1 MLYRKYRPWEF
12 QEITGHNEATSILK
26 KEFENGI
33 KGSFLIIGKAGT
45 GKTSIARI
53 AVSSLFCQKKQNGI
67 ACGKCSD
74 CKKVM
79 KGLNKEV
86 IEIDLNTSKGK
97 ELFLKSLDN
106 PKIKAFIVENLHTVA
121 KEELENIIK
130 IYKEKKTDKLFL
142 FTTEN
147 KKKIPSS
154 FLKELKIIKLISND
168 GIGTVELLLEI
179 CSKEKFNITEEA
191 LQIISTKTGG
201 NITYAL
207 QILERAVK
215 LFPENCTSE
224 EMVKIIATP
233 SEKVIKSFYKT
244 LLTGNRERILEW
256 IEKSDEAGLDIIELL
271 RKLEDYIS
279 EDILGQNI
287 NFTVKL
293 LEAISETAGI
303 LENFPR
309 MHNIFYGQYFVTRVF
324 PCGSG
329 ELPEGIVQTEKFDEF
344 EEEETGPFIEESKK
358 ITEDE
363 NLSPEERAIF
373 EEFGTEYEIKTK
385 FEDILKKWPE
395 FLKEV
400 SRNNTSLGIG
410 MKLSLPEKIKNNR
423 LVISFPPDSEFLF
436 ERTLERAE
444 DIKFIE
450 NTLYVFFLEKIKVS
464 LKLLTAEEKIKK
476 DFEL

>member
-1 MLYRKYRPWEF
+1 
-12 QEITGHNEATSILK
+12 
-26 KEFENGI
+26 
-33 KGSFLIIGKAGT
+33 
-45 GKTSIARI
+45 
-53 AVSSLFCQKKQNGI
+53 
-67 ACGKCSD
+67 
-74 CKKVM
+74 M

-86 IEIDLNTSKGK
+86 VEIDLNTSKGK

-224 EMVKIIATP
+224 EMAKIIAAP
-233 SEKVIKSFYKT
+233 GEKVIKSFYKT

-309 MHNIFYGQYFVTRVF
+309 MHNIFYGQYFITRVF

-329 ELPEGIVQTEKFDEF
+329 ELPESIVQAENFDEI
-344 EEEETGPFIEESKK
+344 EEEENGPFIEESKIMK
-358 ITEDE
+358 DE

-464 LKLLTAEEKIKK
+464 LKLLTVEEKIKK

>member
-26 KEFENGI
+26 KEFETGI

-106 PKIKAFIVENLHTVA
+106 PKIKAFIVENLHTVS
-121 KEELENIIK
+121 KEEIENIIK
-130 IYKEKKTDKLFL
+130 IYNEKRSDKLFL

-147 KKKIPSS
+147 RKKIPVS

-191 LQIISTKTGG
+191 LQIISKKTGG

-224 EMVKIIATP
+224 EMAKIIAAP
-233 SEKVIKSFYKT
+233 SEKVVKSFYKT

-309 MHNIFYGQYFVTRVF
+309 MHNIFYGQYFVTRLF

-329 ELPEGIVQTEKFDEF
+329 ELPESIVQAEKFDEI

-358 ITEDE
+358 IMEDE

-373 EEFGTEYEIKTK
+373 EEIGTEYKIKTK

-410 MKLSLPEKIKNNR
+410 MKFSLPEKIKNNR

-444 DIKFIE
+444 DIKVIE
-450 NTLYVFFLEKIKVS
+450 KILYVFFLEKIRVS
-464 LKLLTAEEKIKK
+464 LKLLTVEEKIKK